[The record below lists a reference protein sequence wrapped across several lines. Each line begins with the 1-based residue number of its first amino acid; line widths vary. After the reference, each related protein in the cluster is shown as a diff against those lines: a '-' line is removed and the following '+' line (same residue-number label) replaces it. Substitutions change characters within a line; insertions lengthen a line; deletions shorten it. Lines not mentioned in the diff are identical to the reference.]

1 MLQEDRTILSVLHLS
16 QLLTF
21 ITAGIGG
28 FLVPLIIWIL
38 KKDHVYQMDAQGKE
52 VINFQIS
59 MFLLGL
65 IALPLVFLLG
75 LGVIILAVIPFV
87 IGIFSILNGI
97 RANRGEAINYPLTYK
112 FLK

>member
-16 QLLTF
+16 QLLMF
-21 ITAGIGG
+21 ITGVGG
-28 FLVPLIIWIL
+28 FLVPLIIWIA
-38 KKDHVYQMDAQGKE
+38 KKDHVYQMDAHGKE

-65 IALPLVFLLG
+65 IAGPLIFLLG
-75 LGVIILAVIPFV
+75 LGIIILAAIPIIV
-87 IGIFSILNGI
+87 GIFSILNGMK
-97 RANRGEAINYPLTYK
+97 ANRGEAVHYPLTYR